1 MVVRENPQ
9 NGMNDNLAAHLTLE
23 MKYFGVYGDC
33 EGAVVF
39 VIDAHLGIF
48 QFDATAS
55 VTSNHLVFGLSK
67 KSGIMHEAE
76 YLTRNF

>member
-1 MVVRENPQ
+1 
-9 NGMNDNLAAHLTLE
+9 MNNNLAAYLTLE

-55 VTSNHLVFGLSK
+55 VTSDHFVFGLSQK
-67 KSGIMHEAE
+67 KSVIMHEVE
-76 YLTRNF
+76 YLTKNL